1 MAAFDAMPGRVVGR
15 RPIDPIGFRPQA
27 LLFDMDGTLIESE
40 RHLLECSQQACAELG
55 LNLDAS
61 LWLSMIG
68 LSDVVCRRMLH
79 ERLEDD
85 QVEALLARTHAHY
98 ERRVEAGLPLRPGV
112 RATLDWAE
120 AAGIPRAVVTS
131 TRRERSEQK
140 LARCDLRRYFE
151 VVVTGSDV
159 REAKPAP
166 DIYLLA
172 AAILGVDPGRCV
184 VLEDS
189 VPGVRAALSAGMTPI
204 HIPDMVAPDAAARG
218 LGHRI
223 VEDLDEAR
231 ALVAAAWTCQG

>member
-1 MAAFDAMPGRVVGR
+1 MAGLDAP
-15 RPIDPIGFRPQA
+15 PPLPALPPIGFQPEA

-40 RHLLECSQQACAELG
+40 RHLVECSQQACEELG
-55 LNLDAS
+55 LAVEAS

-68 LSDVVCRRMLH
+68 LSDTTCRRMLH
-79 ERLEDD
+79 ERLDD
-85 QVEALLARTHAHY
+85 TQVEALLDRTHALY
-98 ERRVEAGLPLRPGV
+98 ADRVEAGLPLRPGV
-112 RATLDWAE
+112 RAMLDWAE

-131 TRRERSEQK
+131 TRRERTERK

-172 AAILGVDPGRCV
+172 AATLGVDPARCV

-189 VPGVRAALSAGMTPI
+189 SPGVRAALGAGMTPI
-204 HIPDMVAPDAAARG
+204 QVPDMVAPDATTRR

-223 VEDLDEAR
+223 VDRLEQAR
-231 ALVAAAWTCQG
+231 ALVEAAWTGMG